1 MSHPHIPSCL
11 NFTLYIIMCGN
22 FHIIEGDRNLLQL
35 RATEAVQ
42 RKQAT
47 EIFPQVSQIL
57 CSAHVRFKTTC
68 TVFMY
73 FFLEVRCKYEQNILN
88 CYQSLW
94 NSSLGVKTMQ
104 LSSDRRPV
112 LRVPSYTYGSTDH
125 FRVIQTTLFNP
136 CSTDLQS

>member
-1 MSHPHIPSCL
+1 MFKLHA
-11 NFTLYIIMCGN
+11 LYYYVWK
-22 FHIIEGDRNLLQL
+22 FSIIEGDRNVLQL

-73 FFLEVRCKYEQNILN
+73 FFLEVRCKYQQNILN